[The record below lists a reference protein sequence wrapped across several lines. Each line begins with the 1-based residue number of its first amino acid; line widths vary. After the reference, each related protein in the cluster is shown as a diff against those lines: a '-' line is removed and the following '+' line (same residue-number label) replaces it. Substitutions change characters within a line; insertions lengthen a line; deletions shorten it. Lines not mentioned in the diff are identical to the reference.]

1 MNDVPGELIVK
12 LQEAVFEVISQEVPL
27 SSGKFSLETPLE
39 DLGIDSLTAITILYE
54 LEGRFDIEIPND
66 TFDSLKN
73 VGDIVLQLQQLT
85 ASSGTKCTDG

>member
-1 MNDVPGELIVK
+1 MNDVLGESIVK
-12 LQEAVFEVISQEVPL
+12 LKETVFEVISQELPL
-27 SSGKFSLETPLE
+27 SSGMFSLETPLE

-54 LEGRFDIEIPND
+54 LEDRLDIEIPND

-85 ASSGTKCTDG
+85 ASSGTACTNG